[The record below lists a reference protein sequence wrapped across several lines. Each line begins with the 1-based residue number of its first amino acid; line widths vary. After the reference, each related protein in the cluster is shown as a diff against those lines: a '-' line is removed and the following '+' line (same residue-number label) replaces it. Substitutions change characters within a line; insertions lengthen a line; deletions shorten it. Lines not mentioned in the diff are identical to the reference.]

1 MVVTQRKTCSSWRSI
16 YFPVNSYHSCYP
28 TMKLVLAIEYPSLST
43 LIIVVTQ
50 LEEYRTRNGSCQ
62 KVNSYHSCYLTAI
75 SLCMHSFLVLQ
86 KPIKG
91 GANLIQVG
99 FYTYICF
106 TFLLFH
112 QITFEPFAG
121 KNQCRRQALS
131 STLLVQRIKPVFSRE
146 FVNVRYRSVPPL
158 IL

>member
-1 MVVTQRKTCSSWRSI
+1 MSNSLPTLIIVVTQLLRNTARESGLSKSTPIIVVTQRKTCSSWRSI

-99 FYTYICF
+99 FYTYTCF

-112 QITFEPFAG
+112 
-121 KNQCRRQALS
+121 
-131 STLLVQRIKPVFSRE
+131 
-146 FVNVRYRSVPPL
+146 
-158 IL
+158 